1 MATIADV
8 AARAGVSGST
18 VSHTLN
24 CTRFVAPALQARVLA
39 AVSELG
45 YRHNALARSLRT
57 GKSELLALVIPDLT
71 NPYYPEVARGVQDA
85 ADDRGYAVVIYS
97 SDRRLDREQRFL
109 LKADERQFDGVVFD
123 PADASPQILS
133 TLAQLRLPMVLVGS
147 RIDSPAYD
155 RVLVGPRGAY
165 EPVRHLLAA
174 GHRRIGLIGGPPSV
188 HGRPAKAT
196 GYIAALG
203 DAGIAPDPAMMV
215 DADYTREGGARAMQV
230 LLGRTSASGGH
241 LTAVFAAND
250 LMAIGALDVLHAA
263 GIRVPEEMA
272 VAGYD
277 DIPQAAFTSPP
288 LTTVAVPK
296 YEIGRRAVGLLLE
309 RMQDPD
315 LPPRRVELA
324 NQLIVRASA

>member
-24 CTRFVAPALQARVLA
+24 GTRFVAPALQARVLA

-147 RIDSPAYD
+147 RIDSPA
-155 RVLVGPRGAY
+155 
-165 EPVRHLLAA
+165 
-174 GHRRIGLIGGPPSV
+174 
-188 HGRPAKAT
+188 
-196 GYIAALG
+196 
-203 DAGIAPDPAMMV
+203 GIWASIS
-215 DADYTREGGARAMQV
+215 AR
-230 LLGRTSASGGH
+230 L
-241 LTAVFAAND
+241 
-250 LMAIGALDVLHAA
+250 
-263 GIRVPEEMA
+263 
-272 VAGYD
+272 
-277 DIPQAAFTSPP
+277 
-288 LTTVAVPK
+288 
-296 YEIGRRAVGLLLE
+296 
-309 RMQDPD
+309 
-315 LPPRRVELA
+315 
-324 NQLIVRASA
+324 

>member
-24 CTRFVAPALQARVLA
+24 GTRFVAPALRERVLT

-85 ADDRGYAVVIYS
+85 ADNHSYAVVIYS
-97 SDRRLDREQRFL
+97 SDRRLEREQRFL

-123 PADASPQILS
+123 PADASPQILA
-133 TLAQLRLPMVLVGS
+133 TLAQLHLPLVLVGS
-147 RIDSPAYD
+147 RIDSPEYD
-155 RVLVGPRGAY
+155 RVLVGARGAY

-174 GHRRIGLIGGPPSV
+174 GHRRIGLIGGPPSLN
-188 HGRPAKAT
+188 GRPAKAT
-196 GYIAALG
+196 GYSAALA
-203 DAGIAPDPAMMV
+203 DAGIASEPALMV
-215 DADYTREGGARAMQV
+215 EADYTRAGGAAAMRR
-230 LLGRTSASGGH
+230 LLEQASSMTDR

-250 LMAIGALDVLHAA
+250 LMAIGALDILHGA
-263 GIRVPEEMA
+263 GIRVPEDIA
-272 VAGYD
+272 VVGYD
-277 DIPQAAFTSPP
+277 DIAQAAFTGPP

-296 YEIGRRAVGLLLE
+296 YEIGQRAVEMLLE
-309 RMQDPD
+309 RIQDPS
-315 LPPRRVELA
+315 LPPRRVELPHR
-324 NQLIVRASA
+324 LIVRASA